1 MGLGLAVPNT
11 QGLNGM
17 GIRVDE
23 ALATWAAQAAGQT
36 AGQNSSS
43 AALWEFV
50 GMAEATAMFDVPAL
64 PPPPAGVGEERTCCV
79 VFMEFMTKYF
89 NHRT

>member
-1 MGLGLAVPNT
+1 M
-11 QGLNGM
+11 
-17 GIRVDE
+17 DE

-50 GMAEATAMFDVPAL
+50 GMAEATAMLDVPAL

-79 VFMEFMTKYF
+79 VFMEFMTNYF

>member
-1 MGLGLAVPNT
+1 MEIK
-11 QGLNGM
+11 QGP
-17 GIRVDE
+17 
-23 ALATWAAQAAGQT
+23 
-36 AGQNSSS
+36 GQNSTS

-50 GMAEATAMFDVPAL
+50 GMAEATAMLDVPAL

-79 VFMEFMTKYF
+79 VFMEFMTNYF